1 MGILDGK
8 PLSPFLNMKCDVYY
22 ASDTQDK
29 FGAMVKTWTMDRS
42 VDCELYMID
51 RIADRNNFTFD
62 DPEFYRINNLLR
74 GRTQQDLRKS
84 AMGEYH
90 PLSHIAVTNVR
101 TTGCDEADVYIST
114 NGEYVGKPIVYAVSA
129 HNPFIGPFGTVEFY
143 KTSLKRADDQGIL
156 G

>member
-1 MGILDGK
+1 MGLLDGK

-62 DPEFYRINNLLR
+62 DPQFFRLNNLVR
-74 GRTQQDLRKS
+74 GRSLEDIRIATDGTYYS
-84 AMGEYH
+84 
-90 PLSHIAVTNVR
+90 LSHVVITNVR
-101 TTGCDEADVYIST
+101 L
-114 NGEYVGKPIVYAVSA
+114 NGDSAATIYVMTDGDGSVKPIVYALSTYD
-129 HNPFIGPFGTVEFY
+129 PFVGPFGTTEFY
-143 KTSLKRADDQGIL
+143 KMSGKYADDQGIL